1 MINSPHMLAISAMF
15 CCALV
20 NADSARAT
28 IGNAIVDVPLFDA
41 HMHYQQPA
49 WEPYPVATVLD
60 LMNRSGVAMALVSS
74 TPDEGTIRLWEYAPN
89 RVVPELRPYRD
100 DADRSNWTK
109 SSAMLEYL
117 QQRMRNYPHRGIG
130 EFHIHQLDPSD
141 RAFLRQV
148 AALAVQ
154 HKAILHMHS
163 GAGPVE
169 LLYELE
175 PQLTVIWA
183 HAGLSEPPDV
193 IEPLLA
199 RYETLYADTSYRQ
212 NDIVAGDGLDPA
224 WRALIS
230 TYPDRFLAGSDT
242 WANAQWA
249 NYDDVIA
256 SNRNWLSYFPREIA
270 EMIAFKNAEALFGI
284 QVTRSLLGTR

>member
-1 MINSPHMLAISAMF
+1 MNNVCHVLAALAMF
-15 CCALV
+15 CCPPV
-20 NADSARAT
+20 NADSGQVP
-28 IGNAIVDVPLFDA
+28 IGKAIVDVPLFDA

-49 WEPYPVATVLD
+49 WEPYSVGTVLD
-60 LMNRSGVAMALVSS
+60 LMDRSGVVMALVSS
-74 TPDEGTIRLWEYAPN
+74 TPDQGTIRLWEYAPN
-89 RVVPELRPYRD
+89 RIVPELRPYHD

-109 SSAMLEYL
+109 SSDMLDYL
-117 QQRMRNYPHRGIG
+117 QQRMRKYPHRGIG

-141 RAFLRQV
+141 RPFLRRV

-154 HKAILHMHS
+154 HKAIVHMHS

-199 RYETLYADTSYRQ
+199 RYEALYADTSYRQ
-212 NDIVAGDGLDPA
+212 SDIVTGDGLDPA
-224 WRALIS
+224 WRALVS
-230 TYPDRFLAGSDT
+230 KYPGRFLAGSDT
-242 WANAQWA
+242 WVNGQWD
-249 NYDDVIA
+249 NYDDIIA
-256 SNRNWLSYFPREIA
+256 SNRRWLSYFPRDIA
-270 EMIAFKNAEALFGI
+270 EMIAFKNAETLFGI
-284 QVTRSLLGTR
+284 RVTRGLIGTR

>member
-1 MINSPHMLAISAMF
+1 MNNACHVLAALAMF

-20 NADSARAT
+20 NADSGQVP
-28 IGNAIVDVPLFDA
+28 IGKAIVDVPLFDA

-49 WEPYPVATVLD
+49 WDPYSVGTVLD
-60 LMNRSGVAMALVSS
+60 LMDRSGVVMALVSS

-89 RVVPELRPYRD
+89 RIVPELRPYHG
-100 DADRSNWTK
+100 DASSSNWTK
-109 SSAMLEYL
+109 SSGMLDYL
-117 QQRMRNYPHRGIG
+117 QQRMRKYPHRGIG
-130 EFHIHQLDPSD
+130 EFHIHQLDPTD
-141 RAFLRQV
+141 RPFLRHV

-154 HKAILHMHS
+154 HKAIVHVHS

-212 NDIVAGDGLDPA
+212 NDIVAGDGLDPE
-224 WRALIS
+224 WRALVS
-230 TYPDRFLAGSDT
+230 KYPDRFLAGSDT
-242 WANAQWA
+242 WVNGQWD
-249 NYDDVIA
+249 NYDDIIA
-256 SNRNWLSYFPREIA
+256 SNRSWLSYFPRDIA
-270 EMIAFKNAEALFGI
+270 EMIAFKNAEILFGVR
-284 QVTRSLLGTR
+284 VTRDLIGTR